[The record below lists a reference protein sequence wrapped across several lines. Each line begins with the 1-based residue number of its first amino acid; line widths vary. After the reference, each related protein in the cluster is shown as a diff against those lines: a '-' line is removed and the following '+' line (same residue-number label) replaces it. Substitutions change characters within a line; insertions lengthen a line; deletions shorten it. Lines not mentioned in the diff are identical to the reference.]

1 MSDETGVI
9 GPTLDEMLENVNK
22 QEPVLRRRIS
32 KDVRESA
39 ISDVA
44 SGAPIEEVA
53 RASDVRVDQ
62 QGLIKT
68 WKRGKAEEYEKEAQ
82 EAREALVEERQRISL
97 LEKQL
102 AEAKSML
109 AKPSANPDAEET
121 IRALQ
126 EQNNEFKLERK
137 VLLSQFSVYHAQ
149 LKEAQRASDEH
160 RYSMRFITQV
170 LLDAFLSL
178 PNDKQD
184 TILSSNRR
192 QGNAKY
198 E

>member
-1 MSDETGVI
+1 MNDETGLI
-9 GPTLDEMLENVNK
+9 GPTLDGMLENVNK
-22 QEPVLRRRIS
+22 QEAVLRGRIS

-82 EAREALVEERQRISL
+82 EAREALAEERERISL

-126 EQNNEFKLERK
+126 EQNNEFRLERK
-137 VLLSQFSVYHAQ
+137 VLLSQLSVYHAQ
-149 LKEAQRASDEH
+149 LKEAQRAL
-160 RYSMRFITQV
+160 MQKT
-170 LLDAFLSL
+170 
-178 PNDKQD
+178 
-184 TILSSNRR
+184 
-192 QGNAKY
+192 
-198 E
+198 

>member
-53 RASDVRVDQ
+53 RALDVRVDQ
-62 QGLIKT
+62 IQGWIKT

-109 AKPSANPDAEET
+109 AEPSANPDAEET

-126 EQNNEFKLERK
+126 EQNNEFRLERK
-137 VLLSQFSVYHAQ
+137 VLLSQLSVYHAQ
-149 LKEAQRASDEH
+149 LKEAQRAL
-160 RYSMRFITQV
+160 MQKT
-170 LLDAFLSL
+170 
-178 PNDKQD
+178 
-184 TILSSNRR
+184 
-192 QGNAKY
+192 
-198 E
+198 